1 MIGLGTVVNCAAI
14 LLGCAVGLILKKGFP
29 EKWRET
35 IMYGVAL
42 SVFLIGV
49 QMAQK
54 SQNVILVILSI
65 VIGSVVGEAL
75 DLDGKMNRF
84 GHWAEKKILG
94 EKQGTATT
102 FGQGFI
108 TATLIYCIGAMA
120 IVGSLEDGL
129 NGNHQILYTKAVL
142 DGILSVILS
151 ANMGA
156 GVGLSAVPVGLYQGG
171 MTLLAFWLQNLL
183 TPEIIAEISATGGV
197 MIMSIGV
204 VQAQLASIRLAN
216 QIPALLV
223 VVILA
228 QFFL

>member
-84 GHWAEKKILG
+84 GHWVEKKILG
-94 EKQGTATT
+94 EKKGTAAT

-171 MTLLAFWLQNLL
+171 MTLLVFWLQNLL
-183 TPEIIAEISATGGV
+183 TPEIIAEISATGGI

>member
-75 DLDGKMNRF
+75 DGKMNRF
-84 GHWAEKKILG
+84 GHWVEKR
-94 EKQGTATT
+94 
-102 FGQGFI
+102 
-108 TATLIYCIGAMA
+108 
-120 IVGSLEDGL
+120 
-129 NGNHQILYTKAVL
+129 
-142 DGILSVILS
+142 
-151 ANMGA
+151 
-156 GVGLSAVPVGLYQGG
+156 
-171 MTLLAFWLQNLL
+171 FW
-183 TPEIIAEISATGGV
+183 G
-197 MIMSIGV
+197 
-204 VQAQLASIRLAN
+204 RKR
-216 QIPALLV
+216 ALLRLLV
-223 VVILA
+223 RDLSP
-228 QFFL
+228 QL

>member
-75 DLDGKMNRF
+75 DLDGKINRF

-94 EKQGTATT
+94 R
-102 FGQGFI
+102 
-108 TATLIYCIGAMA
+108 
-120 IVGSLEDGL
+120 
-129 NGNHQILYTKAVL
+129 N
-142 DGILSVILS
+142 
-151 ANMGA
+151 
-156 GVGLSAVPVGLYQGG
+156 
-171 MTLLAFWLQNLL
+171 
-183 TPEIIAEISATGGV
+183 
-197 MIMSIGV
+197 
-204 VQAQLASIRLAN
+204 R
-216 QIPALLV
+216 ALLRLLV
-223 VVILA
+223 RDLSP
-228 QFFL
+228 QL

>member
-84 GHWAEKKILG
+84 GHWVEKKILG
-94 EKQGTATT
+94 EKKGTATT

-171 MTLLAFWLQNLL
+171 MTLLVFWLQNLL
-183 TPEIIAEISATGGV
+183 TPEIIAEISATGGI

>member
-84 GHWAEKKILG
+84 GHWVEKKILG
-94 EKQGTATT
+94 EKKGTAAT

-171 MTLLAFWLQNLL
+171 MTLLA
-183 TPEIIAEISATGGV
+183 
-197 MIMSIGV
+197 
-204 VQAQLASIRLAN
+204 SIRLAN

>member
-84 GHWAEKKILG
+84 GHWVEKKDSGG
-94 EKQGTATT
+94 EKGHCYDFWSGIYHRNSDLLHWGHGYCGK
-102 FGQGFI
+102 FGRRTERQSSNSLYESGFGWYPFCY
-108 TATLIYCIGAMA
+108 L
-120 IVGSLEDGL
+120 
-129 NGNHQILYTKAVL
+129 K
-142 DGILSVILS
+142 
-151 ANMGA
+151 
-156 GVGLSAVPVGLYQGG
+156 
-171 MTLLAFWLQNLL
+171 
-183 TPEIIAEISATGGV
+183 
-197 MIMSIGV
+197 
-204 VQAQLASIRLAN
+204 R
-216 QIPALLV
+216 
-223 VVILA
+223 
-228 QFFL
+228 